1 MKKTV
6 RLTES
11 DLARIVKRTIMELN
25 KSTYDKAADAA
36 TERGFSKLGNKFRDH
51 GKEFGLNQDE
61 NKLNFM
67 LNLGDS
73 DDEHIKSEFKV
84 MGAELVGDSNKT
96 YNIKLQSLKS
106 LSTMDLTVTKI
117 GNRLS
122 FSLDDR
128 YRGLPMTRKDGR
140 FVLKLLG
147 EQGFDVNDVDVRSI
161 NYNDSGF

>member
-1 MKKTV
+1 MKKIV
-6 RLTES
+6 RLTET
-11 DLARIVKRTIMELN
+11 DLTKIVKRTIMELN

-36 TERGFSKLGNKFRDH
+36 FERGFSKLGDKFRDH

-67 LNLGDS
+67 LNMGD
-73 DDEHIKSEFKV
+73 DNHVKSEFKV
-84 MGAELVGDSNKT
+84 MGAEPVGDSNKK

-106 LSTMDLTVTKI
+106 LSTMDLTVTKM

-140 FVLKLLG
+140 FVLKLLD
-147 EQGFDVNDVDVRSI
+147 EQGFDVDGLDVRAI
-161 NYNDSGF
+161 NYGDSGF

>member
-1 MKKTV
+1 MKKIV

-11 DLARIVKRTIMELN
+11 DLTRIVNRTIMELN

-36 TERGFSKLGNKFRDH
+36 TERGFAKLGGKFREH

-67 LNLGDS
+67 LNLGES

-84 MGAELVGDSNKT
+84 MGAEPVGDSNKK

-106 LSTMDLTVTKI
+106 LSTMDLTVTKM

-128 YRGLPMTRKDGR
+128 YRGLPMTRKDGK
-140 FVLKLLG
+140 FVLNLL
-147 EQGFDVNDVDVRSI
+147 EKQGFDIDGVDVRSI
-161 NYNDSGF
+161 NYGDSGF